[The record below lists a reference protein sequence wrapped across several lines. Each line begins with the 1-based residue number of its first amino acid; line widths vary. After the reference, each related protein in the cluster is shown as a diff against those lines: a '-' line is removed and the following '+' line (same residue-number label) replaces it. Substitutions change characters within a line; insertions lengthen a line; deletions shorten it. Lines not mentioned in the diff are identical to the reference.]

1 MYKNKELTVGLFDS
15 GVGGLFILKEL
26 IPFFPDIKWFYFAD
40 TQHWPYGNKTQKEL
54 STYCLDIF
62 KFLSSLSLDAIVIAC
77 NTASSLFV
85 HQTHY
90 THIPLLNVIQP
101 NCKSTIDFVKQTNKK
116 KIGVIGTPWTIQ
128 SNIYKKTLLELYPT
142 LNIFQQST
150 PRLTYCAEKKKITDP
165 QCQTILKEELQFFIE
180 QNIDALILG
189 CTHYLYFKN
198 TIAQIFSSSTALID
212 SINVL
217 AENLKT
223 ILPAQTKVDTKSKI
237 APSKNIFLFVNQSSL
252 NFTKKSREILQ
263 KPDLEPKIVSVQ

>member
-1 MYKNKELTVGLFDS
+1 MPDSKNKKLTVGLFDS
-15 GVGGLFILKEL
+15 GVGGLFVLKEL
-26 IPFFPDIKWFYFAD
+26 TSFFPNIKWLYFAD
-40 TQHWPYGNKTQKEL
+40 TKHWPYGNKTQKEL

-62 KFLSSLSLDAIVIAC
+62 KFLSSLSVDAIVIAC

-101 NCKSTIDFVKQTNKK
+101 NCKSTIDFVQQTNKK

-150 PRLTYCAEKKKITDP
+150 PRLTYCAEKKHITDS
-165 QCQTILKEELQFFIE
+165 QCQTALKEELQFFIE
-180 QNIDALILG
+180 QKIDALILG

-198 TIAQIFSSSTALID
+198 IIAQILSSSTTLMD
-212 SINVL
+212 SISVL

-223 ILPAQTKVDTKSKI
+223 LLPAHAQSKTDH
-237 APSKNIFLFVNQSSL
+237 SKNIFLFVSQSSL
-252 NFTKKSREILQ
+252 NFTKKSREILK
-263 KPDLEPKIVSVQ
+263 KPDLEPQIVSAQ